1 MTLTGPQTEEQRK
14 ISVRPLKRKN
24 QLERLELSQTCGRS
38 EGHSMRAGSH
48 RAQKES
54 SGRGRS
60 LTRRRY
66 FQAQKTTCGQEEGQC
81 RWPWKCTYSQG
92 RTMEKSNNSRRHAAT
107 AKTTRKECANSCRA
121 QRGASDRGSNPIRK
135 DLG

>member
-1 MTLTGPQTEEQRK
+1 MECERLRQGPKLRNKSE
-14 ISVRPLKRKN
+14 IGVGPLKGKN
-24 QLERLELSQTCGRS
+24 QLERLELSQTRGHS
-38 EGHSMRAGSH
+38 EGAGSH
-48 RAQKES
+48 RAQRES

-81 RWPWKCTYSQG
+81 RWPWKCTYGQG
-92 RTMEKSNNSRRHAAT
+92 RTMERSNNSRRHAAT
-107 AKTTRKECANSCRA
+107 VRTTRKKCAGGCRA